1 MSDKMSQDE
10 INLLINSFNDLQEE
24 EQLTKNK
31 DNKIVSSNEN
41 KQRNKGKTSLY
52 KAVDFRKPNK
62 LQYDNL
68 GALKQIHE
76 QFAKMLNNYLTMFLR
91 MSIQAEVD
99 FEVIEQLTYQQYV
112 SLTSKN
118 RLWGIFT
125 TADNSEDE
133 GKCFIQLDTAFCDF
147 FIDRSFGGSAEYE
160 PYDDDAEE
168 KKMSEINKEISKT
181 LFINILN
188 IYAQAWDNSN
198 IVNFNIS
205 LSTIED
211 NVQNLNLG
219 IVNSEMMLIIPIE
232 ISMFQ
237 KNDEDEEGE
246 TKKALFKIGIPY
258 NVIEPVL
265 DKLNIS
271 NMLLSHRSAIENE
284 DVKNTIQKM
293 SNCVEVFVGETE
305 ITFND
310 LISLEKDDIVSL
322 EKKKTDPY
330 DVYIGGIKKYKAMPY
345 RLKNTICMQ
354 IVK

>member
-1 MSDKMSQDE
+1 MADKMSQDE
-10 INLLINSFNDLQEE
+10 INLLVNGFNEFNPDEE
-24 EQLTKNK
+24 DEKRDAK
-31 DNKIVSSNEN
+31 DNKIVSSGSN
-41 KQRNKGKTSLY
+41 KTKGQTSLY

-91 MSIQAEVD
+91 ISIQADVD

-112 SLTSKN
+112 NVTNKN
-118 RLWGIFT
+118 CLWGVFAT
-125 TADNSEDE
+125 SEDEEDE
-133 GKCFIQLDTAFCDF
+133 GKCFIQFDTAFCDF

-160 PYDDDAEE
+160 PYDDSEDI
-168 KKMSEINKEISKT
+168 KMSEINKEISKT
-181 LFINILN
+181 LFVNILN
-188 IYAQAWDNSN
+188 IYAQSWDNAN
-198 IVNFNIS
+198 IVNFNMS
-205 LSTIED
+205 LNSVED

-219 IVNSEMMLIIPIE
+219 IINSEMMLIIPIE

-237 KNDEDEEGE
+237 KKDDEEEGE
-246 TKKALFKIGIPY
+246 TKKTLFKIGIPY

-271 NMLLSHRSAIENE
+271 NMLLSHRSEIENE
-284 DVKNTIQKM
+284 KVKNTIQKM

-305 ITFND
+305 ITFKD
-310 LISLEKDDIVSL
+310 LISLEKDDIISL
-322 EKKKTDPY
+322 EKQKTDTY
-330 DVYIGGIKKYKAMPY
+330 DVYIGGIKKYEALPY
-345 RLKNTICMQ
+345 RLKNSICMQ